1 MPEIQAKAKTGLNKA
16 DKSKGKRMDGLKRF
30 ANDTKA
36 EFKKIVWP
44 APKETLNQTVVVLL
58 AIIIIGAF
66 IWGLDSLTMFGL
78 NSFLNKI

>member
-1 MPEIQAKAKTGLNKA
+1 MPDIQAKAKTGEKKA
-16 DKSKGKRMDGLKRF
+16 AKSKGKRMAGLKRF
-30 ANDTKA
+30 TVDTKA
-36 EFKKIVWP
+36 EIKKIVWP
-44 APKETLNQTVVVLL
+44 TAKVTFTQTGVVLL